1 MTAVATDTK
10 LWTRAEYH
18 RIGDMGL
25 LDDDRYELINGEIRR
40 MPARGA
46 RHLAAQYGL
55 DEKLTAALW
64 GQPVLVRTEFPVA
77 TRQDG
82 EPVPD
87 IVVLRAPA
95 SRHEGR
101 RAARPEDV
109 LLVVEVS
116 HTTVRKDRAEKAPLY
131 AAAGI
136 PAFWLL
142 DPEDDALEVRT
153 DPVSGVYASENVYR
167 PGDRPTLRIGD
178 LSVTLDVADH
188 IPPRL
193 MPGEGEEGQLP
204 DAPG

>member
-1 MTAVATDTK
+1 
-10 LWTRAEYH
+10 
-18 RIGDMGL
+18 
-25 LDDDRYELINGEIRR
+25 

-46 RHLAAQYGL
+46 RHLSAQYGL

-77 TRQDG
+77 TGQDG

-95 SRHEGR
+95 SRYEGR

-109 LLVVEVS
+109 LLIVEVS
-116 HTTVRKDRAEKAPLY
+116 HTTVKKDREEKVPLY

-142 DPEDDALEVRT
+142 NLEDDALEVRT
-153 DPVSGVYASENVYR
+153 DAAAGAYAIENIYR
-167 PGDRPTLRIGD
+167 PGDRPMLRIGH

-193 MPGEGEEGQLP
+193 AREEEEGQPSDTL
-204 DAPG
+204 G